1 MRRWQDGQ
9 TVASPQEVPGRGV
22 RIRAGYAPGL
32 VGGVGALLGRYYAKA
47 WGAGAPYEVMAVRD
61 VCAFIEGYDPDR
73 DLMLAAYAGEVLV
86 GSIAV
91 IGRASGADGAHLRFF
106 LVDPSWQGNGIGK
119 ALFTRAMAWWR
130 ERGGGRMSLWTVDGL
145 PVSRRMYEKAGFRIV
160 ERVSDARNT
169 VLRENIKMVLDLP
182 ADGH

>member
-1 MRRWQDGQ
+1 MQRAQDGQ
-9 TVASPQEVPGRGV
+9 KAAPPEEIPGRGV
-22 RIRAGYAPGL
+22 RIRSGYAPGL
-32 VGGVGALLGRYYAKA
+32 VGAVGALLGRYYAKA
-47 WGAGAPYEVMAVRD
+47 WGAGAPFEVLATRD

-91 IGRASGADGAHLRFF
+91 IGRVPGADGAHVRFF
-106 LVDPSWQGNGIGK
+106 LVDPAWQGNGIGK
-119 ALFTRAMAWWR
+119 TLFTRAMAWWR
-130 ERGGGRMSLWTVDGL
+130 ERGGGRISLWTVDGL

-169 VLRENIKMVLDLP
+169 VPCENIKMVLDLP
-182 ADGH
+182 APGH